1 MKMRYGRIIYAL
13 AFALLLGLAAQPAR
27 AQHRA
32 GGPYY
37 GGPRY
42 NSAARAQNRQ
52 AMRAARQ
59 ANAHPPQHNVGGP
72 QANGAA
78 GRPPQNSSAANG
90 AAHPPQNYNAANGAQ
105 GTARPPQGAASESAA
120 HPPAAGGS
128 ANGVQNANDARSAQ
142 LPGSWTQR
150 LGQMSPQ
157 QQAHFLQ
164 NNERFKSL
172 PPEKQQ
178 QIRQNLQNY
187 NRLSP
192 TERNALKD
200 RQATW
205 EHMSP
210 DQRNYVQHTLLP
222 KWQQM
227 SPDRKQAVT
236 DRLHTLQGMTP
247 EDRQK
252 SMNDPQFMRGL
263 NPDEQSVLRGLDQVR
278 NPSNP

>member
-1 MKMRYGRIIYAL
+1 MRYGRIIYAL
-13 AFALLLGLAAQPAR
+13 AFALLLGLTAQPAQ

-32 GGPYY
+32 PGPGPYY
-37 GGPRY
+37 GPRY
-42 NSAARAQNRQ
+42 NAALRAQNRQ

-59 ANAHPPQHNVGGP
+59 ANAHPPQHTVNSP
-72 QANGAA
+72 QQNGAMHPA
-78 GRPPQNSSAANG
+78 PNSNAVNG
-90 AAHPPQNYNAANGAQ
+90 TAHPPQNTNAPNGAQ
-105 GTARPPQGAASESAA
+105 GNSRPPQGATENAV
-120 HPPAAGGS
+120 HPPATNAG
-128 ANGVQNANDARSAQ
+128 NGVENAKAGSAQ
-142 LPGSWTQR
+142 LPGAWTQR

-172 PPEKQQ
+172 PPERQQ

-192 TERNALKD
+192 TEKMALKD

-205 EHMSP
+205 ERMSP

-236 DRLHTLQGMTP
+236 DRLHTLQGMSP